1 MKKKTFNNEYSARA
15 FAEKVGGKVRMQ
27 SLPDYMGTIIIW
39 VVEWND

>member
-1 MKKKTFNNEYSARA
+1 MKKKTFDDEHSARS
-15 FAEKVGGKVRMQ
+15 FAEKVGGTVRMQ